1 MKLLSRLLL
10 MVYSI
15 VSMAIFLIG
24 SVITIS
30 HLAYAKSALYQMG
43 RVLKWPFLQ
52 EPYMWVLVLLVFVG
66 GFVVNVY
73 TFLIGLRGDRELRS
87 VVQENSVGIIKI
99 SAATF
104 ENIALNVVYKLG
116 GVKDARAIIRLKQD
130 TVMVTVRAVFLSD
143 VNIPVL
149 CEEAQ
154 KRISQS
160 IEQSTGV
167 KTDSVKIVVD
177 GVQNAYKGRVE

>member
-1 MKLLSRLLL
+1 MKLLSRFLL
-10 MVYSI
+10 MVYSLLG
-15 VSMAIFLIG
+15 MAIFLVG
-24 SVITIS
+24 SLITVS
-30 HLAYAKSALYQMG
+30 HVAYAKSALYQMG
-43 RVLKWPFLQ
+43 TVLNWRFLQ
-52 EPYMWVLVLLVFVG
+52 EPFIWVLVLLAFIG
-66 GFVVNVY
+66 GFLINVY

-87 VVQENSVGIIKI
+87 VVQENSAGIIKI
-99 SAATF
+99 SATTF

-116 GVKDARAIIRLKQD
+116 GVKDAKAIIRLKND
-130 TVMVTVRAVFLSD
+130 KVAVTVRTVFLSD

-154 KRISQS
+154 KRIVQS

-167 KTDSVKIVVD
+167 QTDGVKIVVE